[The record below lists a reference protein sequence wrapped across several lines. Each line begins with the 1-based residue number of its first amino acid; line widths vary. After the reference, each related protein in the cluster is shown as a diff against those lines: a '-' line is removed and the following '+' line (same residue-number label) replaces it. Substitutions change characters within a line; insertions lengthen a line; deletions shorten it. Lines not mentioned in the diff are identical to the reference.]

1 MNGGHVH
8 TLENLWIRRITVRH
22 LEPGIFASQNHFDL
36 SKRLLSCCLLG
47 MHKEIIKQ
55 KIVITI
61 TEIATEDV
69 MNVRASEQD
78 F

>member
-1 MNGGHVH
+1 MIVVGGVDVDVS
-8 TLENLWIRRITVRH
+8 I
-22 LEPGIFASQNHFDL
+22 AMDL
-36 SKRLLSCCLLG
+36 MKSVKG
-47 MHKEIIKQ
+47 MHKETIKQ